1 MTGKKMTLQQRIRPM
16 VVGRKQIMSGKELES
31 AISKQM
37 KVLTIVPQIMK
48 RGKVVGLWYI

>member
-37 KVLTIVPQIMK
+37 KVLTIVPQILK
-48 RGKVVGLWYI
+48 RGKVVGL